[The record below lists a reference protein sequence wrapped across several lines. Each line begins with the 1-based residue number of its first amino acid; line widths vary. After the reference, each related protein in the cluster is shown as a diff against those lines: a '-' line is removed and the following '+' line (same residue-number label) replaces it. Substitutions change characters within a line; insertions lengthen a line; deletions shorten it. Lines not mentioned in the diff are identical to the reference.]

1 MYKRQAFT
9 PKEEPDKV
17 ILTLQD
23 EGGKAQITLNIH
35 WKKSVVKSIKTMP
48 GREYNS
54 REKEGYAEQVNIS
67 PNSALTVAFELG
79 EATSSN
85 DLWLELWNTSDN
97 KIIALPEGTRLTL
110 LGMSD
115 FYMYEAME
123 TEACLLYTSRCV

>member
-1 MYKRQAFT
+1 
-9 PKEEPDKV
+9 
-17 ILTLQD
+17 
-23 EGGKAQITLNIH
+23 
-35 WKKSVVKSIKTMP
+35 MP
-48 GREYNS
+48 GREYNR

-123 TEACLLYTSRCV
+123 TEADGRLNIDKFYKMWGGWNT

>member
-1 MYKRQAFT
+1 MK
-9 PKEEPDKV
+9 
-17 ILTLQD
+17 
-23 EGGKAQITLNIH
+23 GGKAQITLNIH

-48 GREYNS
+48 GREYNR

-123 TEACLLYTSRCV
+123 TEADGRLNIDKFYKMWGGWNT